1 MRKMQRLK
9 MFRKLK
15 HYAVTNDGTLTNIN
29 IFMEKIQKKK
39 KNRTFDRCF
48 AKCREIKKI
57 GLNK

>member
-39 KNRTFDRCF
+39 EKQNIRPLFC
-48 AKCREIKKI
+48 
-57 GLNK
+57 

>member
-29 IFMEKIQKKK
+29 IFMEKIQKKRKTEHSTVVLLNAGKSK
-39 KNRTFDRCF
+39 K
-48 AKCREIKKI
+48 
-57 GLNK
+57 